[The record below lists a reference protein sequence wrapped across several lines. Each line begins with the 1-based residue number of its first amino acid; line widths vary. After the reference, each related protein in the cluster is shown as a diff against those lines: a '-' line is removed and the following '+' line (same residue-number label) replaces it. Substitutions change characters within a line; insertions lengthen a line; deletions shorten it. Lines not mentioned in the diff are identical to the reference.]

1 MVDESLLLA
10 PGAAHTPPPGSIAL
24 LGRVAATACSLFV
37 RGSRRSSAKE
47 GEESY
52 RKERERGL
60 PACVSPVTPPTRDTC
75 RIFSCANIT
84 CSVLANIMSKPE
96 RAGDEPISRYSKLLE
111 NLLRVRPALVRAA
124 RWRVTILVTM
134 SSSWR
139 C

>member
-84 CSVLANIMSKPE
+84 CSALANIMSKPE
-96 RAGDEPISRYSKLLE
+96 TSRFLDTRSYSKTCCECDLRSCGQHAGGSRY
-111 NLLRVRPALVRAA
+111 
-124 RWRVTILVTM
+124 
-134 SSSWR
+134 
-139 C
+139 